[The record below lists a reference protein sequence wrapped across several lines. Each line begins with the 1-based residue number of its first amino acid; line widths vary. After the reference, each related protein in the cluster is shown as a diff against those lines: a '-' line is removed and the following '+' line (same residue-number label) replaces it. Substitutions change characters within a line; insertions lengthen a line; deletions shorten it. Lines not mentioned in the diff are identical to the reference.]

1 MVSAKFDIS
10 SNKIPLLSNGS
21 SIQVI
26 SEHQGSI
33 FFSKW
38 NPNKKI
44 LATGGAGDC
53 FVDVWDAN
61 SSPAGS

>member
-1 MVSAKFDIS
+1 ML
-10 SNKIPLLSNGS
+10 N
-21 SIQVI
+21 
-26 SEHQGSI
+26 EHQGEI

-53 FVDVWDAN
+53 FVDVWDFNMINA
-61 SSPAGS
+61 